1 MKKRIIV
8 TANFDSRDE
17 SYRYRVLHTM
27 TQDIAYPSNFPRIC
41 SWILN
46 WLNEHPYSAQATQFA
61 VSTVISRGAQRLP
74 GEGLDTTAPP
84 VYFLP
89 AHGE

>member
-1 MKKRIIV
+1 MNLTGILL
-8 TANFDSRDE
+8 DSKI
-17 SYRYRVLHTM
+17 LAFFFG
-27 TQDIAYPSNFPRIC
+27 ISNFFYFH

-46 WLNEHPYSAQATQFA
+46 WLNEHPYSAQATQFS
-61 VSTVISRGAQRLP
+61 VSTVISRGGQRLP

-89 AHGE
+89 AYGE